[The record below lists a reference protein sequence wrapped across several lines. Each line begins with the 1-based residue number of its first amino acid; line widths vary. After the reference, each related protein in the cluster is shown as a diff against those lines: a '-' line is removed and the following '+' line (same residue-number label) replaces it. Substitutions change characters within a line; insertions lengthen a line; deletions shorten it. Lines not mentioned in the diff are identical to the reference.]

1 MSSGDPKGESLGSI
15 GNNVEDILQ
24 SYNSNIQ
31 TLTFDFLLSDF
42 FFVPWFK
49 IGNNH

>member
-1 MSSGDPKGESLGSI
+1 MSSGDPKEESKLGSI

-42 FFVPWFK
+42 FIVP
-49 IGNNH
+49 